1 MKAIVNTAP
10 GKVELLDW
18 PMPQPGPGQV
28 RIKTLV
34 CGVCATDLEMI
45 AGWTRTGFPAIPGH
59 EWSGRV
65 DAVGDGVDR
74 ALIGRKCVAE
84 NVWPAGGE
92 VGFEHPGGYGEFLVT
107 EAANVQVLPDA
118 FPADAAALI
127 EPTAVCVRALRRAR
141 YARERAALI
150 IGDGPIGLILV
161 MLLRGAGP
169 AEVCLV
175 GGRPNRLALAREF
188 GAAATLNYHEM
199 EGDLAPAIRERLGR
213 RFPLVFEASGS
224 ARAMQ
229 ASLDVAAPGGRILML
244 GDYGQARADIPWN
257 HLLHNELELIG
268 SNASA
273 EAWPEAVRLA
283 VEDRIPL
290 DRLITHRLPAARG
303 PEAVELARANRD
315 AIKVA
320 MEWE

>member
-18 PMPQPGPGQV
+18 PTPQPGPGQV
-28 RIKTLV
+28 RIRTLA

-45 AGWTRTGFPAIPGH
+45 AGATRIGFPAILGH

-65 DAVGDGVDR
+65 DAVGEGVDR
-74 ALIGRKCVAE
+74 ALLGRKCVAE
-84 NVWPAGGE
+84 NVWSTGGE

-107 EAANVQVLPDA
+107 EAAKVQVLPEGYSA
-118 FPADAAALI
+118 AAAALI

-141 YARERAALI
+141 YAEERAALV
-150 IGDGPIGLILV
+150 IGDWPIGLILV
-161 MLLRGAGP
+161 MLLRGAGGG
-169 AEVCLV
+169 EVSLV
-175 GGRPNRLALAREF
+175 GGRPKRLALAREL
-188 GAAATLNYHEM
+188 GAAATLNYHEI
-199 EGDLAPAIRERLGR
+199 EGDLGRAICDRLGR

-224 ARAMQ
+224 GKAMR
-229 ASLDVAAPGGRILML
+229 ASLDAAAPGGRILVL
-244 GDYGQARADIPWN
+244 GDYGQARADVPWN

-290 DRLITHRLPAARG
+290 DRLITHRFPAARG
-303 PEAVELARANRD
+303 PEAVEVARTNRD